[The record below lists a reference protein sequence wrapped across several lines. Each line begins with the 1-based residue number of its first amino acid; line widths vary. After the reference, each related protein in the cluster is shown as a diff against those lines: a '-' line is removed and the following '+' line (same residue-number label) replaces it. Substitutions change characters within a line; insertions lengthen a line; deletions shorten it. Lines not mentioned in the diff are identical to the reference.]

1 MMKRHAGQAGRIVGE
16 ALHQLGRIA
25 MLCLVLVLLSVCLLG
40 YRLSKGPLDIPYL
53 ASRLATAA
61 SGQGITVRMQQAQLA
76 WAGYR
81 QGGGVPLF
89 LQLGD
94 ISIRNA
100 VGLELVD
107 IPSARLVFKPSAL
120 LGGQA
125 PVLIERTTGA
135 FRRIHRAGL
144 VGGVFAPQ
152 FRVPAFL
159 RLYRGVP
166 RCRPGRRRAEQR
178 ADRQGRIFALSHP
191 E

>member
-1 MMKRHAGQAGRIVGE
+1 M
-16 ALHQLGRIA
+16 
-25 MLCLVLVLLSVCLLG
+25 
-40 YRLSKGPLDIPYL
+40 DIPYL

-61 SGQGITVRMQQAQLA
+61 SGQGISVRMQQAELA

-100 VGLELVD
+100 VGVELVD

-125 PVLIERTTGA
+125 PVFISGQQARFAGSTVPVSLAAALHLDYGFRLSSAYIAVSLGA
-135 FRRIHRAGL
+135 
-144 VGGVFAPQ
+144 GGSA
-152 FRVPAFL
+152 
-159 RLYRGVP
+159 
-166 RCRPGRRRAEQR
+166 PGRTACRSPK
-178 ADRQGRIFALSHP
+178 ADFRCI
-191 E
+191 